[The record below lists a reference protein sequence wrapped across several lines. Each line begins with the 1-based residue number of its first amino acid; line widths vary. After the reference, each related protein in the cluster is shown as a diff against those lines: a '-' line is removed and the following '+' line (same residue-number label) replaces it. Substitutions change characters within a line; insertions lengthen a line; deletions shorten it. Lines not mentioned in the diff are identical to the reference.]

1 MERQVDYVPI
11 VGKLSALKGFLSGS
25 LMAGGLFIPYGAAL
39 QAILFI
45 IGFLVFLDSVIPANK
60 GIYVITTIFFLL
72 IGTIIEFVLAAT
84 NITAASLWFIL
95 MFLLTVVIYLV
106 RLGKLGILKR

>member
-25 LMAGGLFIPYGAAL
+25 LMAGGLFVPYGAVL

-45 IGFLVFLDSVIPANK
+45 IGFLVFLDSVIPVNR
-60 GIYVITTIFFLL
+60 GIYVITSVFFLL
-72 IGTIIEFVLAAT
+72 TGAVIEFILAAT
-84 NITAASLWFIL
+84 NITAASTWVIIL
-95 MFLLTVVIYLV
+95 FLLTLVIHFV
-106 RLGKLGILKR
+106 RLGKLRLK